1 MLVAAGSDE
10 SGGDGKTGINSV
22 NFITTYP
29 FIFRLTLPKE
39 NAEME
44 YSKGVNP
51 KQGE

>member
-1 MLVAAGSDE
+1 MAGALVVAGSDE

-29 FIFRLTLPKE
+29 FIFRLTLPME

-44 YSKGVNP
+44 
-51 KQGE
+51 